1 MLKLG
6 KRQLRDITDQE
17 LRVIVEM
24 SGCYGHKDYWGNFT
38 ITDIDQC
45 DLSSVAHQSSAITA
59 VYHAQTYEERL
70 RDYEKR
76 RQELLQLSKE
86 ALVDLILHR
95 PTLY

>member
-1 MLKLG
+1 MNCPYKGLTAPPCWTCTHH
-6 KRQLRDITDQE
+6 IA
-17 LRVIVEM
+17 
-24 SGCYGHKDYWGNFT
+24 
-38 ITDIDQC
+38 DIDQC
-45 DLSSVAHQSSAITA
+45 DLNSVAHQSSAITA
-59 VYHAQTYEERL
+59 AYTAQTYEERL